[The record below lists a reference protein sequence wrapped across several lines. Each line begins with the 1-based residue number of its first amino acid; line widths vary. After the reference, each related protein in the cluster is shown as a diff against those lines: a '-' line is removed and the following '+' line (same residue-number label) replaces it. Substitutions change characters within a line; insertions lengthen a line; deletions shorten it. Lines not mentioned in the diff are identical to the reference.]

1 MKKLE
6 IFLLLTFVFV
16 AILPKFVLAD
26 TTADLQTQI
35 QALLQQISAL
45 QSQMAA
51 QSGLGGSVSI
61 QTPDSI
67 PVPPPVFCPT
77 LTNNLYYGKKDSDS
91 NGDVS
96 KLQQFLAQYT
106 SIYPTGQ
113 ITGFYGPSTE
123 NAVKTWQCRVGLL
136 CDGSVDINGYGA
148 FGPSSKSKMNELC
161 NTPTP
166 TPTPTPEPTPT
177 PISLPTIAEITPVT
191 ASADVECE
199 NDFGAWP
206 ASLAIDNKTGTLWR
220 NCAMPPAW
228 IELDL
233 GSVYSISKVSVN
245 NAMPAEMVHE
255 ISIGLTSNPS
265 GFSDEWKIADGF
277 YGKWVDYE
285 FATPQFARY
294 VRIDT
299 LSGNSWVGWHEIKVY
314 GTSDVS
320 LNTNKNQAL
329 NQMAS
334 ILKSAQGILDE
345 IVEAI
350 KSLTN

>member
-1 MKKLE
+1 
-6 IFLLLTFVFV
+6 
-16 AILPKFVLAD
+16 
-26 TTADLQTQI
+26 
-35 QALLQQISAL
+35 
-45 QSQMAA
+45 
-51 QSGLGGSVSI
+51 
-61 QTPDSI
+61 
-67 PVPPPVFCPT
+67 
-77 LTNNLYYGKKDSDS
+77 
-91 NGDVS
+91 
-96 KLQQFLAQYT
+96 
-106 SIYPTGQ
+106 
-113 ITGFYGPSTE
+113 
-123 NAVKTWQCRVGLL
+123 
-136 CDGSVDINGYGA
+136 
-148 FGPSSKSKMNELC
+148 
-161 NTPTP
+161 
-166 TPTPTPEPTPT
+166 
-177 PISLPTIAEITPVT
+177 
-191 ASADVECE
+191 
-199 NDFGAWP
+199 
-206 ASLAIDNKTGTLWR
+206 
-220 NCAMPPAW
+220 MPPAW